1 MKHETEILEAL
12 RKRFGDGYE
21 VDLHRSTKTNNQIQE
36 GVVIRQQPENIGVFI
51 CFKDILAETE
61 TETTEMFL
69 KATVD
74 KIFSTYIENHE
85 KAPKVDL
92 ESMEKKQV
100 LQKIM
105 PQAVSREWNIDL
117 LKNVPHKELLDI
129 AIIYRYVIELNDDNM
144 VSFVVTSDSAKKWD
158 ISLQELDMA
167 AKQYVRQ
174 QNPYCIETMDSLIKR
189 EREEC
194 GIGEASFDGIEYP
207 QIYAISNRR
216 IQYGAS
222 VLADP
227 EVLGELAQKLQNDLI
242 IFPSSVHEVLAIS
255 AGEDDDIAY
264 FRSMV
269 ADTND
274 RYLIPE
280 EVLST
285 SVYRYRRDSGILE
298 IA

>member
-36 GVVIRQQPENIGVFI
+36 GVVIRQESEDIGVCI
-51 CFKDILAETE
+51 YFKDILAEME

-69 KATVD
+69 KAMVD

-85 KAPKVDL
+85 KAPKVDIN
-92 ESMEKKQV
+92 SMTKEQM
-100 LQKIM
+100 LRKIM
-105 PQAVSREWNIDL
+105 PQAVSRERNVDL
-117 LKNVPHKELLDI
+117 LKNVPHRELLDI

-144 VSFVVTSDSAKKWD
+144 MSFVVTNGAAKKWD

-174 QNPYCIETMDSLIKR
+174 QNPYHVATMDSLINGLC
-189 EREEC
+189 EEC
-194 GIGEASFDGIEYP
+194 GIKDDSPEYAEYP
-207 QIYAISNRR
+207 SIYVISNKRM
-216 IQYGAS
+216 QYGAS
-222 VLADP
+222 VLAGP
-227 EVLGELAQKLQNDLI
+227 EVLGELAHKLQSDLI

-255 AGEDDDIAY
+255 AGEDDDIEY
-264 FRSMV
+264 FRQMV
-269 ADTND
+269 ATVNEQEVS
-274 RYLIPE
+274 PE